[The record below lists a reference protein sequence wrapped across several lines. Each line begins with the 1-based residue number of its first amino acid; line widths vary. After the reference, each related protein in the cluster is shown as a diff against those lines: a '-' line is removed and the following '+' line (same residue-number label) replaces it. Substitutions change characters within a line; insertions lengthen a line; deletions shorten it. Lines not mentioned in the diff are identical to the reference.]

1 MASLGNA
8 WHIPTSAQP
17 YRRGGMRDPVGAVVP
32 GIAIEIFVGNQFQ
45 GPLHGAEGTAG
56 ALLDMKGTAV
66 HFRYRRGSK
75 WTTWQPTPVKFVSRG
90 QTNGECDT
98 TGRCLSTT
106 KQHGNCVIEDSG
118 APTTQDSEY
127 FVATFAAD
135 MFHAGDV
142 VEYCICV
149 RYQDAKHAKT
159 WVLADGDESCTAAK
173 EHDAHQQPFTFTVEP
188 NAKYGLWSEV
198 FELRNTA
205 VHAHVLPNGKV
216 LTWGRRDRPTQT
228 INTHECTPY
237 VWDPHKRGTPEAY
250 KTTPQPMLAN
260 GKTTVNMFCSGHTF
274 LPDGRL
280 LVVGGHLF
288 DGEGLQQGSIYD
300 LEKNTWTATSLM
312 NDGRWYPTATT
323 LPDGDV
329 LVLSG
334 SVSNGDS
341 MNPVPQVWRDGTW
354 IDLHPPGWPTLSL
367 IQAFELY
374 PRIHVLSS
382 GKLCMTGSLQGT
394 WLLDISKNDGTW
406 TRIAGRGRIN
416 GRRDY
421 CPSVMYDRDKII
433 YIGGGN
439 APENEG
445 YVPTAAA
452 EIIDLGPGAPL
463 DPGQRGPRWAETDS
477 MTFPRRHHNATILPD
492 GTVLVTG
499 GSRGGRGPGN
509 GFNDLTRGAPVHIPE
524 LWDPATGKWTQL
536 AAEQVDRCYHATAV
550 LLPDATV
557 LSAGSGEYAP
567 WQGSGEEN
575 FPEDNHR
582 NGQIFSPPYLF
593 KPHETRPVI
602 SQAPPLVTYG
612 GTYTVKTEQADDIA
626 KVSLV
631 RLSSVT
637 HAFNMNQLI
646 NFPAFVHGDGE
657 LLVTAPDSRN
667 ESPPG
672 HYMLFI
678 ISKTGFP
685 SVAKILR
692 LGPAYAARDIVAAG
706 TSDDTLSASPPADD
720 ATFLTSVERSAAVD
734 DAADGTK
741 VVVGLTGRCPYGIGA
756 CWGGA
761 EEALRALEGVR
772 YVDPIPNV
780 GGSTAN
786 VFLKD
791 DRLPPLAVWEV
802 EFPRVANGSYDLRG
816 VEISLT
822 GEIETRDG
830 ELFLATGKDSVR
842 LAALAPEEKILWDAA
857 ALAPQALKVSEASA
871 YDDLAA
877 ESGLAGGGQAS
888 VTGSLEELAD
898 GYVLHVRR
906 FSVATLAG

>member
-32 GIAIEIFVGNQFQ
+32 GTAIEIFVGNEFQ
-45 GPLHGAEGTAG
+45 GDRGADVDIASS
-56 ALLDMKGTAV
+56 AV
-66 HFRYRRGSK
+66 HFRYRRENS
-75 WTTWQPTPVKFVSRG
+75 WTAWEHQPVEFASRG

-98 TGRCLSTT
+98 TGRCVSTT
-106 KQHGNCVIEDSG
+106 KSHVECAGTDIVSPATKN
-118 APTTQDSEY
+118 SEY
-127 FVATFAAD
+127 FVAKLPAGLL
-135 MFHAGDV
+135 HAGDV

-149 RYQDAKHAKT
+149 RYQEASKRGET
-159 WVLADGDESCTAAK
+159 WVRAQEDRSSTTAEES
-173 EHDAHQQPFTFTVEP
+173 DAHEHPFTFTVEP
-188 NAKYGLWSEV
+188 NATYGSWSEL

-205 VHAHVLPNGKV
+205 VHAHVLPNGRV
-216 LTWGRRDRPTQT
+216 LMWGRRDRPAQT
-228 INTHECTPY
+228 INSHECTPY
-237 VWDPHKRGTPEAY
+237 VWDPHKRGTADEY

-260 GKTTVNMFCSGHTF
+260 GKTTVNMFCAGHTF

-288 DGEGLQQGSIYD
+288 DGEGLQQATIYD
-300 LEKNTWTATSLM
+300 VEKNTWTAQPLM
-312 NDGRWYPTATT
+312 NDGRWYPTATS

-334 SVSNGDS
+334 AVAEEHA
-341 MNPVPQVWRDGTW
+341 MNEVPQVWRDGKW
-354 IDLHPPGWPTLSL
+354 LDLHGPGWPMLAL

-382 GKLCMTGSLQGT
+382 GLLCMTGSLQGT
-394 WLLDISKNDGTW
+394 WTLDISKDNGTW
-406 TRIAGRGRIN
+406 TRIAGDGRLN

-421 CPSVMYDRDKII
+421 CPSVMYDRDRII

-439 APENEG
+439 APESDG
-445 YVPTAAA
+445 YVPTANA
-452 EIIDLGPGAPL
+452 EIIDLRLRDGL
-463 DPGQRGPRWAETDS
+463 VQDDPQWVATDPMS
-477 MTFPRRHHNATILPD
+477 FPRRHHNATILPD

-499 GSRGGRGPGN
+499 GTRGGGGPGN
-509 GFNDLTRGAPVHIPE
+509 GFNDLTRGATVHVAE
-524 LWDPATGKWTQL
+524 SWDPQTGKWTQL
-536 AAEQVDRCYHATAV
+536 AAEKVDRCYHATAV

-567 WQGSGEEN
+567 WPGSGEEN

-593 KPHETRPVI
+593 KGERPVI
-602 SQAPPLVTYG
+602 SEAPELVTYG
-612 GTYTVKTEQADDIA
+612 GTYTVKTEQAHDID

-637 HAFNMNQLI
+637 HAVNMNQLI
-646 NFPAFVHGDGE
+646 NFPAFVPADGE

-667 ESPPG
+667 ATPPG

-678 ISKTGFP
+678 LTTAGVP

-692 LGPAYAARDIVAAG
+692 VGPAYAARDVATAA
-706 TSDDTLSASPPADD
+706 TDADMLSASPAADD
-720 ATFLTSVERSAAVD
+720 ELFMTDVERSAAVV
-734 DAADGTK
+734 DAAEGTR

-761 EEALRALEGVR
+761 EEALHGLEGVR

-780 GGSTAN
+780 GSSTAT
-786 VFLKD
+786 VYLQD
-791 DRLPPLAVWEV
+791 DRLPALTAWDVQ
-802 EFPRVANGSYDLRG
+802 FTRIANGSYDLRG
-816 VEISLT
+816 VEVSLE
-822 GEIETRDG
+822 GEIESRDG
-830 ELFLATGKDSVR
+830 ALFLATGKHSVQ
-842 LAALAPEEKILWDAA
+842 LAALAPEEKIHWDALSA
-857 ALAPQALKVSEASA
+857 APQPLKASEASA

-877 ESGLAGGGQAS
+877 VAPLANGGRAT
-888 VTGSLEELAD
+888 VTGPLEQLDER
-898 GYVLHVRR
+898 YVLHVRR
-906 FSVATLAG
+906 FRVATPAAAG